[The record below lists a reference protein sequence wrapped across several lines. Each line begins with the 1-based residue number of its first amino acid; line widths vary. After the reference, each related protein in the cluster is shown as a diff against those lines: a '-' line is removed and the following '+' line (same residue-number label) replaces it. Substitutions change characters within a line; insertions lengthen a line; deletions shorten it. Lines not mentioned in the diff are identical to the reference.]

1 VTKVAAVV
9 AVFMAAVV
17 VVTTSVQ
24 VVALDTF
31 IQHS

>member
-1 VTKVAAVV
+1 VTKVAA
-9 AVFMAAVV
+9 AAVGFMGAAA

-31 IQHS
+31 IQH